1 MKIVII
7 ELLKYITMNKQRLA
21 ILITASLGGLA
32 TFMPWIKVPILG
44 SVSGTQGDGWI
55 TLLLFG
61 VAIGLSLMN
70 DRSKMLVGGLRI
82 IAVIPPMLASVIG
95 ILKIMEFKSKM
106 AEMGDNPFAQALS
119 AAISIDYGLYLL
131 VFAGLILPVLAFVIR
146 DEAQGEEVVEVLSV
160 TEDEL

>member
-7 ELLKYITMNKQRLA
+7 ELLKFITMNKQRLA
-21 ILITASLGGLA
+21 ILITAGLGGLA

-55 TLLLFG
+55 TLILFG
-61 VAIGLSLMN
+61 VAIALSLMN

-82 IAVIPPMLASVIG
+82 VAVIPPMLASVIG

-106 AEMGDNPFAQALS
+106 AEMGDNPFAEALS

-131 VFAGLILPVLAFVIR
+131 VFAGLILPVLAFAIK
-146 DEAQGEEVVEVLSV
+146 DEAPEELVEEISG
-160 TEDEL
+160 TAEES